1 MITYQV
7 HWLAELQA
15 SYYVAIRLLLIALQ
29 TLHRLSHRDLRW
41 ESNDG

>member
-1 MITYQV
+1 MITCQV
-7 HWLAELQA
+7 HWLVELQA
-15 SYYVAIRLLLIALQ
+15 SYCGAIKPLLITLQ